1 MATIKSTLNSL
12 VSMPNDQSILII
24 SPHGMGKSSLVK
36 QAADLMEAEFFDVRL
51 SQCEVGDI
59 KGLPFLNEDTRT
71 TEFFKP
77 RWWPRDPNSKGF
89 LFFDELNRA
98 NNEVQQAV
106 FEIVLDRRLDGDYL
120 PDGWKVVVAI
130 NGDERYQV
138 SELDPALFD
147 RFYCLDFHPEV
158 TEWLD
163 WAAESGIHGAIRQF
177 VGANPE
183 YLDPPNDLKQGTVY
197 PSRRSWDRFNQAMTH
212 LGLWESKDPGMITE
226 LCLGWVGRAAG
237 IRFTEFFLKDFK
249 LISGSDILNK
259 FDEIKEDLERM
270 KGDPSAMATIARGLG
285 RAISTMDKD
294 IEPEQLE
301 NLKKALRMLPR
312 EIASSVWMEAGRS
325 KPIRKHLSQMRK
337 TDPEFVQF
345 VTRLYAT
352 NKKKKEA

>member
-1 MATIKSTLNSL
+1 
-12 VSMPNDQSILII
+12 MPNDQSILII

-36 QAADLMEAEFFDVRL
+36 QASKMLGAEFHDVRL

-59 KGLPFLNEDTRT
+59 KGLPFLNEETRT

-77 RWWPRDPNSKGF
+77 RWWPRDMSSSGY

-120 PDGWKVVVAI
+120 PDGWRVVVAI

-147 RFYCLDFHPEV
+147 RFYIVDFHPEV
-158 TEWLD
+158 NEWLD
-163 WAAESGIHGAIRQF
+163 WAEEAGIHGSILQF
-177 VGANPE
+177 IQSSPE
-183 YLDPPNDLKQGTVY
+183 YLDPPKDLKQGMVY
-197 PSRRSWDRFNQAMTH
+197 PSRRSWDKFNQAMTH
-212 LGLWESKDPGMITE
+212 LGLWESKDPGKITE
-226 LCLGWVGRAAG
+226 LCLGWIGRAAG
-237 IRFTEFFLKDFK
+237 IRFTEFYLKDFK
-249 LISGSDILNK
+249 LISGDDILNK
-259 FDEIKEDLERM
+259 FDEIREDLDRM

-294 IEPEQLE
+294 ILPEQLE
-301 NLKKALRMLPR
+301 NLKKALRILPR

-325 KPIRKHLSQMRK
+325 KSIRKHLSQMRK
-337 TDPEFVQF
+337 TDPDFVKF
-345 VTRLYAT
+345 VTKLYAT
-352 NKKKKEA
+352 NRKKDA